1 MRLWECVH
9 FESMAACQRCAFTIA
24 TVASPR
30 NYRGELARRQRYPRA
45 KARYL
50 LSRPMESRCRIIA
63 RRTRL
68 QQRFHAI
75 TCMPTLRWFNGMRS
89 KIEIHTQS
97 ACCRKKNARRFHV
110 FQIYFVAKAP
120 RWLQRIFPKTL
131 RQRRATLVSIAPSAE
146 KRDWQEL
153 RRARQ

>member
-1 MRLWECVH
+1 MRLWGCVH

-30 NYRGELARRQRYPRA
+30 NYRGELARRPEISSGQSTLPSISPHG
-45 KARYL
+45 KS
-50 LSRPMESRCRIIA
+50 LSDNCAADAP
-63 RRTRL
+63 

-75 TCMPTLRWFNGMRS
+75 TCMQTLRWFNGMRR
-89 KIEIHTQS
+89 KIEIHAQS

-131 RQRRATLVSIAPSAE
+131 RQRRGTLVSIAPSAG